1 MSYCWQGEKQD
12 FYLPMINFDTVTNGL
27 YRSGFPL
34 PRNMPFIHKLG
45 IKTIMF
51 AIVCYN
57 NWYRFIEPN
66 QEDKPYVKEMASRCA
81 DSDIHFVY
89 QPLDVRLVFLLI
101 WN

>member
-45 IKTIMF
+45 IKTIMLV
-51 AIVCYN
+51 IRYCIDSN
-57 NWYRFIEPN
+57 RFIEPN
-66 QEDKPYVKEMASRCA
+66 QEDKPYVKEMAARCA
-81 DSDIHFVY
+81 DCGIRYVY
-89 QPLDVRLVFLLI
+89 QPLDVRLVCL
-101 WN
+101 